1 MRIFQNLIKK
11 TTIALFIGAAATA
24 QAASY
29 EVVTK
34 LPTDVPPGNIAIS
47 KEGRMFLSVHDFYPS
62 RLRLVELFKDGS
74 SKPFPSE
81 EWAVAPVAENAP
93 GLQSVLG
100 LNTDGQGTLWVLDN
114 AGEAHAGR
122 LVAFDLAENK
132 VKQVIYLA
140 NHVVRDSSFLNDIAI
155 DTKHNAIY
163 ISDTGSGDSAALIV
177 VDLNTGIAKRV
188 LEGSQYTIAENID
201 MVIEDK
207 VLTQGGQSIRFGV
220 NPITIDNDFEWVY
233 FAPMTGHSMYR
244 VPTSALLDNSLNNE
258 QIAKTVEKYGQKPI
272 SDGSM
277 IDSDNNVYVTGI
289 ADGSIGVVQ
298 ANGEYKTLLKDEKLA
313 WPDGFAAGADGYIYA
328 TINELHR
335 SPVLNN
341 GKNDAKGEFKI
352 IRFKPLADVKVG
364 R

>member
-1 MRIFQNLIKK
+1 MRIFPNLLKK
-11 TTIALFIGAAATA
+11 TFVALLIGAATAA

-62 RLRLVELFKDGS
+62 SLRLVELFRDGS
-74 SKPFPSE
+74 TKPFPSE
-81 EWAVAPVAENAP
+81 DWAVAPVAENAP

-114 AGEAHAGR
+114 AGKSHAGR
-122 LVAFDLAENK
+122 LVAFDLAENE

-140 NHVVRDSSFLNDIAI
+140 DHIVRDNSFLNDIAI

-177 VDLNTGIAKRV
+177 VDLTTGIAKRV
-188 LEGSQYTIAENID
+188 LEGSKYTVAENID
-201 MVIEDK
+201 MEIEGK
-207 VLTQGGQSIRFGV
+207 VLTQTGKKIRFGV
-220 NPITIDNDFEWVY
+220 NPITIDNDFNWVY

-244 VPTSALLDNSLNNE
+244 VPTSALLNDSLDKE
-258 QIAKTVEKYGQKPI
+258 QLEQTVEKYGQKPI

-289 ADGSIGVVQ
+289 ANGSIGVVQ
-298 ANGEYKTLLKDEKLA
+298 ANGQYKTLLKDEKLA

-341 GKNDAKGEFKI
+341 GKNEAKGEFKI
-352 IRFKPLADVKVG
+352 IRFKPLADVQVG